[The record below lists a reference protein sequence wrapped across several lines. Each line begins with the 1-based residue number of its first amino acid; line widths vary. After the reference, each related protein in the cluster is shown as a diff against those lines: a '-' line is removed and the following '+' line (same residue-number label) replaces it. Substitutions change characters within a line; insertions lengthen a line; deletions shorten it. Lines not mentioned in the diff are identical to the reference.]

1 MTRFRASLL
10 LLGCAVLAHGVAAA
24 QKPSSPTTV
33 RTTAGEVTVVA
44 DRLEQVGADNLV
56 VASGNAELT
65 KGSARLLADR
75 IEINRATGDA
85 TAQGRVIF
93 YDGEDRLTGERIDY
107 NIKTGTGVVYQ
118 GEARA
123 TPYYRIMGERLERIG
138 ESVYRVRRGVFTTCD
153 DDSPSWSFRLGSG
166 TADLEDFV
174 YGTNASFWLKD
185 VPLIPYFPFFAAA
198 IRRER
203 QTGFLAPQFGSSS
216 RKGVF
221 AEIPFY
227 WAITDSQDATVSL
240 DAYSRRGLGGSAQY
254 RYVISRDQRGSLDG
268 FFVHESV
275 TTGDTR
281 GFGSAKHDW
290 QIEPGLSFRA
300 DLNAV
305 SDDLVLR
312 EYQSELLSR
321 SAQRAESNLFLTK
334 TWSNWNFVGR
344 AYWYQDLTTERPVE
358 LQRVPELTLQGV
370 RQTLPGLPRFLYQ
383 VDTSAVNFIRD
394 VGSEGF
400 RYDLHPVVSR
410 PVPLGGYA
418 TVTPFV
424 GGRVTLYSVTTT
436 GIHTPL
442 AGGTVIETT
451 KDEPRVRDLVDF
463 GSDAESRA
471 SRVYGLGGWGG
482 LDSVIHSIEP
492 RAHYIRILGHNFS
505 RLPLWTDQIDR
516 IPKSSWLEYSL
527 TNRLRGRTDSPEGT
541 EAERLEL
548 LRFAVANAYDFE
560 RGRFGN
566 VGGDLLVQPTAL
578 VSFHADA
585 SYNVEGDGLQAYTS
599 DVSLHL
605 SRFSASIGHRY
616 TRQPPQIVPY
626 FVQVP
631 GTFNPGET
639 PDKPSVNFLQ
649 AGFTWELWKHLAVRA
664 RTNLDIRTET
674 FVETRYGA
682 DIKFDCWAVSVEYIN
697 RSRDSTGQSA
707 EDEFRFSVHL
717 LGLGNVLSTRLGT
730 GVADSGPRFK

>member
-358 LQRVPELTLQGV
+358 LRRVPELTLQGV

-527 TNRLRGRTDSPEGT
+527 TNRLRGRTDSREGT

-605 SRFSASIGHRY
+605 SRFSASVGHRY